1 MARVPKRKIRIRRGD
16 TYTHAVTEYDDD
28 GTLSNLTGSTFLV
41 QMRSDSE
48 SDTVV
53 AQFTTALVD
62 AANGEWQFSLTASQ
76 TADLDLGIYF
86 YDVQRTY
93 ADGAVHTRF
102 EGEAV
107 VEADVSRA

>member
-16 TYTHAVTEYDDD
+16 TYTHSVTEYEDD

-41 QMRSDSE
+41 QLRTDPDAS
-48 SDTVV
+48 TYVI
-53 AQFTTALVD
+53 QFTTALTD
-62 AANGEWQFSLTASQ
+62 AVNGEWEFSLTSTQ
-76 TADLDLGIYF
+76 TADLDTGVYF

-93 ADGAVHTRF
+93 SDGTVHTRF

-107 VEADVSRA
+107 VEADISRA